1 MGRTGTGPEGSSGNR
16 HLLSWRLPARRPATH
31 LRLGLKITAGS
42 TFQDSTMANGFA
54 PVWAADR
61 QDEVLMERPFLIR
74 ADDERPLF
82 T

>member
-1 MGRTGTGPEGSSGNR
+1 
-16 HLLSWRLPARRPATH
+16 
-31 LRLGLKITAGS
+31 
-42 TFQDSTMANGFA
+42 MANGFA

-82 T
+82 I